1 MLKILNQEL
10 QDSYSNRLKT
20 SMEHIQ
26 LTVFSH
32 NISMIVIASVLVG
45 LMVCFLLIGGFLQI
59 TGHHL
64 TWQKQNQHPKSMED
78 RFEEIK
84 RTCNSRNEPVKVSF
98 HFFMQAF

>member
-1 MLKILNQEL
+1 MLNYTNQEL

-59 TGHHL
+59 TGQDWCHPL
-64 TWQKQNQHPKSMED
+64 LWVDEIPKGQNKDLKKSD
-78 RFEEIK
+78 
-84 RTCNSRNEPVKVSF
+84 T
-98 HFFMQAF
+98 

>member
-1 MLKILNQEL
+1 MLNYTNQEL

-59 TGHHL
+59 TGHQL
-64 TWQKQNQHPKSMED
+64 PWQKQNQHQKSMEED
-78 RFEEIK
+78 KFEEIK
-84 RTCNSRNEPVKVSF
+84 RTCNSRNEPLKVSYVG
-98 HFFMQAF
+98 

>member
-1 MLKILNQEL
+1 MLNYTNQEL

-59 TGHHL
+59 TGHQL
-64 TWQKQNQHPKSMED
+64 SWQKQNQHQMED
-78 RFEEIK
+78 KFEEIK
-84 RTCNSRNEPVKVSF
+84 RTCNSRNEPLKVSYVG
-98 HFFMQAF
+98 